1 MFENFCSNKEGEPD
15 MENNKKFLKNKRIR
29 AAAFFLAA
37 VLMTGGSISGFASLR
52 NEEEKIYKY
61 YTSISIK
68 KGDTLWSIASEY
80 MTAEY
85 DSIEEYIMEVK
96 KLNHISGNKIYTG
109 KYLTIPYYSAESTSL
124 N

>member
-1 MFENFCSNKEGEPD
+1 
-15 MENNKKFLKNKRIR
+15 MENSKKFLENKRIR

-85 DSIEEYIMEVK
+85 DSIEEYIIEVK